1 MSGVVVTSFN
11 ATSFNARVEVTELL
25 TKTLENVSKDL
36 ASRCIKECGLRYGF
50 NSDEAIRE
58 LGLEN
63 LSLLKKK
70 MSRKSVSSSLK
81 EKKEKKESEEGLRFP
96 MPFVRK
102 SEDNTI
108 CLGLSF
114 NRGLFTQCLKKH
126 MENGDFCKGCQ
137 SEADK
142 NASGCP
148 DCGTV
153 ESRLNSG
160 LYEFKDPKGRSP
172 VSYVKVLNK
181 MKLSCE
187 DAIASAKKMGLEIP
201 EEHLTVI
208 EKGKKSS
215 ISRGRPKKVSGAVEA
230 ENVTDLFKKLSFDN
244 AVIEDTDDTEEPIKE
259 KAVKAKLTDE
269 EKAEKRAALEKE
281 REAKKEEREAERK
294 AEAEKKKAE
303 REAKLATAKAEEKK
317 AREEKLAEEKKERE
331 AKQAEEKK
339 EREAKRAAAKAE
351 TKGAK
356 AETKGAKAETKG
368 AKAETKGAKA
378 ETKGAKEKKD
388 KAVAVPNAN
397 PVVDAVDPVVDAPAP
412 VEEPKTKTTV
422 TRIQISGK
430 QYLKSS
436 VNILYD
442 PDTKEEVGLWNPI
455 TKKIEELPED
465 EDEEEEEEDEY
476 E

>member
-1 MSGVVVTSFN
+1 MSSSFN
-11 ATSFNARVEVTELL
+11 ASVAVTELL

-63 LSLLKKK
+63 LTLLKKK
-70 MSRKSVSSSLK
+70 MSRKSVSVSSSMSSSSNDKK
-81 EKKEKKESEEGLRFP
+81 EKKEKKLKEKEEKEEKSKLP
-96 MPFVRK
+96 MPFVGK
-102 SEDNTI
+102 SEDNTV
-108 CLGLSF
+108 CSGLAF

-126 MENGDFCKGCQ
+126 MENGSFCKGCQ

-153 ESRLNSG
+153 ESRLNTG

-172 VSYVKVLNK
+172 VSYIKVLNK
-181 MKLSCE
+181 MNVSCSQ
-187 DAIASAKKMGLEIP
+187 AIEEAKKMGFEIP
-201 EEHLTVI
+201 EEHLV
-208 EKGKKSS
+208 EKEKADKS
-215 ISRGRPKKVSGAVEA
+215 ISRGRPKKVSSAVEA

-259 KAVKAKLTDE
+259 KAVKAKLSDE
-269 EKAEKRAALEKE
+269 EKAAKREALEKE
-281 REAKKEEREAERK
+281 REAKKEEREMQRK
-294 AEAEKKKAE
+294 AEVEQKKKEREEKLASEKKV
-303 REAKLATAKAEEKK
+303 
-317 AREEKLAEEKKERE
+317 REEKLAEEK
-331 AKQAEEKK
+331 A
-339 EREAKRAAAKAE
+339 EREAKRKAE
-351 TKGAK
+351 KEAKGAK
-356 AETKGAKAETKG
+356 AE
-368 AKAETKGAKA
+368 
-378 ETKGAKEKKD
+378 EKTTQKKVKKSDNKD
-388 KAVAVPNAN
+388 VTPVAN
-397 PVVDAVDPVVDAPAP
+397 PVVNPVPTVVTDVVP
-412 VEEPKTKTTV
+412 VEEKTKTTV

-436 VNILYD
+436 ANILYD

>member
-1 MSGVVVTSFN
+1 MSSVSEVNFN
-11 ATSFNARVEVTELL
+11 AKSFNARIEVTELL

-70 MSRKSVSSSLK
+70 MSRKGVGVGVSSNDKK
-81 EKKEKKESEEGLRFP
+81 EKKEKKLEEGLRFP

-102 SEDNTI
+102 SEDNTV

-181 MKLSCE
+181 MKVSCE
-187 DAIASAKKMGLEIP
+187 EAIASAKKMGLEIP

-208 EKGKKSS
+208 EKANKSS

-244 AVIEDTDDTEEPIKE
+244 AVIDDDTDDTEEPVSK
-259 KAVKAKLTDE
+259 KTVKGKLTDE
-269 EKAEKRAALEKE
+269 ERAAKRDALEKE

-303 REAKLATAKAEEKK
+303 REAKLATEKAVREAEREAKLATEKAEREAKRKAEKEAKGAKAEEKK
-317 AREEKLAEEKKERE
+317 VKKSDN
-331 AKQAEEKK
+331 
-339 EREAKRAAAKAE
+339 
-351 TKGAK
+351 
-356 AETKGAKAETKG
+356 
-368 AKAETKGAKA
+368 
-378 ETKGAKEKKD
+378 KD
-388 KAVAVPNAN
+388 VVAVAPKPVPTVTANPVPN
-397 PVVDAVDPVVDAPAP
+397 PVVDAANPVPNP
-412 VEEPKTKTTV
+412 VEETKTKTTV

-436 VNILYD
+436 ANILYD

>member
-1 MSGVVVTSFN
+1 MSSVSEVNFNAKSFN
-11 ATSFNARVEVTELL
+11 ASIAVTELL

-50 NSDEAIRE
+50 NSDDAIRE

-63 LSLLKKK
+63 LTLLKKK
-70 MSRKSVSSSLK
+70 MSRKSVSVSSSMSSK
-81 EKKEKKESEEGLRFP
+81 EKKEKKDKNVKEEKGSSFP
-96 MPFVRK
+96 MPFVGK
-102 SEDNTI
+102 SEDKTV
-108 CLGLSF
+108 CLGLAF

-126 MENGDFCKGCQ
+126 MENGNFCKGCQ

-153 ESRLNSG
+153 ETRLNTG

-187 DAIASAKKMGLEIP
+187 DAIEEAKKMGLEIP
-201 EEHLTVI
+201 EEHLI
-208 EKGKKSS
+208 EKEKADKS
-215 ISRGRPKKVSGAVEA
+215 ISRGRPKKVSSAVEA

-244 AVIEDTDDTEEPIKE
+244 AVIEDTDDTEEPVSK
-259 KAVKAKLTDE
+259 KAVKAKLSDE

-281 REAKKEEREAERK
+281 REAKKEEREMQRK
-294 AEAEKKKAE
+294 AEVEQKKKEREEKLASEKKV
-303 REAKLATAKAEEKK
+303 REAKLAEEKEEREAKRKAEKEAKGAKAEEKK
-317 AREEKLAEEKKERE
+317 VKKSDN
-331 AKQAEEKK
+331 KDV
-339 EREAKRAAAKAE
+339 AAA
-351 TKGAK
+351 
-356 AETKGAKAETKG
+356 
-368 AKAETKGAKA
+368 
-378 ETKGAKEKKD
+378 D
-388 KAVAVPNAN
+388 VAPNPVPTVTVPN
-397 PVVDAVDPVVDAPAP
+397 PVVPVA
-412 VEEPKTKTTV
+412 EEKTKTTV

-436 VNILYD
+436 ANILYD

>member
-1 MSGVVVTSFN
+1 MSSVSVSVLNVESGFNATSFN
-11 ATSFNARVEVTELL
+11 ATSFNASIAVTELL
-25 TKTLENVSKDL
+25 TKTLENVSKEL

-50 NSDEAIRE
+50 NSEEAIRE

-63 LSLLKKK
+63 LALLKKK
-70 MSRKSVSSSLK
+70 MSRKSVSSSVVKEK
-81 EKKEKKESEEGLRFP
+81 EKKEKKEKKVKEEKGASFP

-102 SEDNTI
+102 SEDNSV
-108 CLGLSF
+108 CQGLAF

-126 MENGDFCKGCQ
+126 MENGSFCKGCQ

-142 NASGCP
+142 NASGFP

-153 ESRLNSG
+153 ETRVNTG

-172 VSYVKVLNK
+172 VSYIKVLNK
-181 MKLSCE
+181 MKVSCE
-187 DAIASAKKMGLEIP
+187 YAIEEAKKMGLEIP
-201 EEHLTVI
+201 EEHLVVT
-208 EKGKKSS
+208 EKEKSDKS
-215 ISRGRPKKVSGAVEA
+215 ISRGRPKKVSSAVEA

-259 KAVKAKLTDE
+259 KAVKAKLSDE
-269 EKAEKRAALEKE
+269 EKAAKREALEKE
-281 REAKKEEREAERK
+281 REAKKEEREMQRK
-294 AEAEKKKAE
+294 AEVEQKKKEREEKLASEKKA
-303 REAKLATAKAEEKK
+303 REEKLAAAKAEEKK
-317 AREEKLAEEKKERE
+317 ARE
-331 AKQAEEKK
+331 AKQADEK
-339 EREAKRAAAKAE
+339 EAREAKRAAAKAE
-351 TKGAK
+351 EK
-356 AETKGAKAETKG
+356 A
-368 AKAETKGAKA
+368 
-378 ETKGAKEKKD
+378 AKEVNGEKVKKD
-388 KAVAVPNAN
+388 KKSTVEKSTV
-397 PVVDAVDPVVDAPAP
+397 APAPTVP

-436 VNILYD
+436 ANILYD